1 MFMGSVPFGGMLG
14 SCRREGMCM
23 LTMISEMDKMI
34 MLIKPALAYGNKI
47 VTLNTFKNKWFEWR
61 GTYQRKYKVK

>member
-1 MFMGSVPFGGMLG
+1 
-14 SCRREGMCM
+14 MCM

-61 GTYQRKYKVK
+61 GTYQRRYKVK